1 MPVVC
6 LRCPPTCSS
15 AAFWTEDTH
24 DGGARQTAG
33 HPARFTDLTTAGES
47 LHAPVRVGMEDVR
60 ARAKPRLSTV
70 RPISRLTRAR
80 TSSINLSSP
89 FQSPPLKMRRPI
101 LVESGVMNPIIQ
113 LSLLN
118 SIANKHRTVSPCV
131 AAGRLLTVRTVIRRS
146 YALVVGLH
154 RNGITRPAAPA

>member
-80 TSSINLSSP
+80 TSSINLSSSFP
-89 FQSPPLKMRRPI
+89 IATAQDAAADPRGKRRN
-101 LVESGVMNPIIQ
+101 ESNNPA
-113 LSLLN
+113 LL
-118 SIANKHRTVSPCV
+118 AQFDCK
-131 AAGRLLTVRTVIRRS
+131 
-146 YALVVGLH
+146 
-154 RNGITRPAAPA
+154 